1 MSRRKSPIGSS
12 FESFLREENMLA
24 DVLAAAAKQDLVEQ
38 INRLRTKKRLTKAAL
53 ADRAGL
59 SQRQL
64 DRMLDPDNTSVRL
77 KSIARVAAAL
87 KVSVYFRL
95 G

>member
-1 MSRRKSPIGSS
+1 
-12 FESFLREENMLA
+12 MLA